1 MRVVAFTILGE
12 PASKANSRKI
22 VTMGQ
27 GENKRAA
34 VIKSD
39 KALSY
44 VDSALRQIPPDARL
58 RLSGPVF
65 FTARIFYASERP
77 DLDESVILDLLQDQW
92 KRDKKTKV
100 RHLVQHGVYVN
111 DRQIKGKH
119 ITWHIDPFNPRAEI
133 IVEEMQPDPE
143 WAAAKKRKQAV
154 RKQQA
159 AKSATQC
166 ALAL

>member
-1 MRVVAFTILGE
+1 MRVVTFTILGE

-34 VIKSD
+34 VIKSE
-39 KALSY
+39 KALNY
-44 VDSALRQIPPDARL
+44 VDSALQQVPPHARQRIE
-58 RLSGPVF
+58 GPVF

-92 KRDKKTKV
+92 KRDKKTKA

-111 DRQIKGKH
+111 DRQVKGKY
-119 ITWHIDPFNPRAEI
+119 ITWHLDPLNPRAEI
-133 IVEEMQPDPE
+133 TVEEMQPDPE
-143 WAAAKKRKQAV
+143 WAAAKKRKQAAKKMAA
-154 RKQQA
+154 RATAQQ
-159 AKSATQC
+159 

>member
-1 MRVVAFTILGE
+1 MRSVTFTILGE

-22 VTMGQ
+22 VTIGS
-27 GENKRAA
+27 GDSKRAA

-44 VDSALRQIPPDARL
+44 VDSAKRQIPPEARL
-58 RLSGPVF
+58 RLTGPVF
-65 FTARIFYASERP
+65 FTARIFYATERP

-92 KRDKKTKV
+92 KRDKQTKV

-111 DRQIKGKH
+111 DRQIKGKYV
-119 ITWHIDPFNPRAEI
+119 TWHIDPENPRAEI
-133 IVEEMQPDPE
+133 TVDEMLPDPG
-143 WAAAKKRKQAV
+143 WAEAKRRKAASKKKPKVAS
-154 RKQQA
+154 QQ
-159 AKSATQC
+159 